1 MIYQHNMLDTEYN
14 GWTNYSTWNA
24 ALWVDNEEYA
34 YFTRIDEQKRIV
46 EWNSEL
52 VEQFIRDMFPDGTPD
67 MQMREEDGCKL
78 HTLDHVNYGEIA
90 DAWND
95 EEFSE

>member
-1 MIYQHNMLDTEYN
+1 
-14 GWTNYSTWNA
+14 
-24 ALWVDNEEYA
+24 
-34 YFTRIDEQKRIV
+34 
-46 EWNSEL
+46 
-52 VEQFIRDMFPDGTPD
+52 
-67 MQMREEDGCKL
+67 MREEDGCKL